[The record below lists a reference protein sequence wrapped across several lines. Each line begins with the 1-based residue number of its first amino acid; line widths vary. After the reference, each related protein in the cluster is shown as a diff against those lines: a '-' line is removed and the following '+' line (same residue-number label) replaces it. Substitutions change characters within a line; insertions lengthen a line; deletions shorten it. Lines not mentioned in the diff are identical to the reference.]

1 MSSDKKDESSAVSDA
16 EIIDAK
22 GGGSNKLL
30 LIVAPIVL
38 IVGVIAG
45 FFLTPMMKGLMGGDK
60 HEKSEKSHEKKDE
73 DQGEGDMPEK
83 ESGEHSSSKAPTD
96 PKKVAFIPVPDVL
109 VNLKGDR
116 KSRPTFLKVSIVLQI
131 HDGQHA
137 KETIEPFIPKVVD
150 QMQLFLRDLD
160 INDVSG
166 ANNLQRL
173 RRELLMR
180 VNNVMA
186 PHKVD
191 DVLIKEFLIQ

>member
-1 MSSDKKDESSAVSDA
+1 MSNDKKDESASVSEA
-16 EIIDAK
+16 EIVDPK
-22 GGGSNKLL
+22 GGSSNKLL
-30 LIVAPIVL
+30 LIITPIIL

-45 FFLTPMMKGLMGGDK
+45 VFLTPMVKGLMGGHKDEK
-60 HEKSEKSHEKKDE
+60 NNEKKEENHGDANDHEKSSEE
-73 DQGEGDMPEK
+73 P
-83 ESGEHSSSKAPTD
+83 SSSKAPVD
-96 PKKVAFIPVPDVL
+96 PKKVVFIPVPDVL

-116 KSRPTFLKVSIVLQI
+116 KSRPTFLKVSIVLQVQ
-131 HDGQHA
+131 DGEHA
-137 KETIEPFIPKVVD
+137 KEKIEPFVPKVVD

>member
-1 MSSDKKDESSAVSDA
+1 MSDAKKDETQPVSDA
-16 EIIDAK
+16 EIVEEK

-30 LIVAPIVL
+30 FIMAPIL
-38 IVGVIAG
+38 IIVGVIAG
-45 FFLTPMMKGLMGGDK
+45 VFLTPMVKGLIGGDK
-60 HEKSEKSHEKKDE
+60 QEKSEKTQEKK
-73 DQGEGDMPEK
+73 GE
-83 ESGEHSSSKAPTD
+83 ESGESAHVEESAEPSSSKEPLD
-96 PKKVAFIPVPDVL
+96 PKKMAFIPVPDVL

-116 KSRPTFLKVSIVLQI
+116 KSRPTFLKVSIVLQV
-131 HDGQHA
+131 HDGHHA
-137 KETIEPFIPKVVD
+137 KEVIEPFVPKVVD

-186 PHKVD
+186 PNKVD

>member
-1 MSSDKKDESSAVSDA
+1 MSDDKKDEASSVSDA
-16 EIIDAK
+16 EIIDSK

-30 LIVAPIVL
+30 FIILPIVL

-45 FFLTPMMKGLMGGDK
+45 VFLTPMVKGLMGGEK
-60 HEKSEKSHEKKDE
+60 HENSEKSHEKKD
-73 DQGEGDMPEK
+73 DAHGESDPQEK
-83 ESGEHSSSKAPTD
+83 ESEEHSSSKAPTD
-96 PKKVAFIPVPDVL
+96 PKKVVFIPVPDVL

-116 KSRPTFLKVSIVLQI
+116 KARPTFLKVSIVLQI
-131 HDGQHA
+131 QDGQHA